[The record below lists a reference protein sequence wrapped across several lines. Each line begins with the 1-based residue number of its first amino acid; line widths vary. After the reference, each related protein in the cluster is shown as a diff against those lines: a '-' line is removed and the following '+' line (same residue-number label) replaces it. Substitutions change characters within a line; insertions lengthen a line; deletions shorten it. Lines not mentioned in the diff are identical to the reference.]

1 MNENITYCTKCGSTL
16 LEEDKFCA
24 SCGSEVRQRPS
35 AHKHPDPAQ
44 TAEEHSDVSV
54 KDKDDNAR
62 TLREETE
69 EENEG
74 TLSVDSLHNYKPR
87 IPALA
92 KIKNRGITR
101 LPYYGLS
108 CIGGVIPWF
117 MGQSLMSNLY
127 YLEDIELLLNAFS
140 IISVYFVIQIAASY
154 FRIKNTGLNPLLSL
168 LLPIPIE
175 GIYVVWLCYA
185 CQEDYADT
193 RSLDNAGFFLTCL
206 LIGFCVLGAAIGFG
220 LLE

>member
-1 MNENITYCTKCGSTL
+1 MNKNITYCTKCGSTL

-117 MGQSLMSNLY
+117 MGQSLMSNLD

-168 LLPIPIE
+168 LILIPIVN
-175 GIYVVWLCYA
+175 IYPAFLLC
-185 CQEDYADT
+185 CFQEDYADT
-193 RSLDNAGFFLTCL
+193 RELDNAGWALIYAL
-206 LIGFCVLGAAIGFG
+206 LFIFTGGVLWSHYNLG
-220 LLE
+220 

>member
-1 MNENITYCTKCGSTL
+1 MNENISYCTKCGSTL
-16 LEEDKFCA
+16 LEEDKFCT

-44 TAEEHSDVSV
+44 TAEKHSEVAA

-62 TLREETE
+62 ALREETE
-69 EENEG
+69 EEKGGEPPV
-74 TLSVDSLHNYKPR
+74 TAY
-87 IPALA
+87 A

-154 FRIKNTGLNPLLSL
+154 FRIKNTGLNPMLSL
-168 LLPIPIE
+168 LLPIPIV